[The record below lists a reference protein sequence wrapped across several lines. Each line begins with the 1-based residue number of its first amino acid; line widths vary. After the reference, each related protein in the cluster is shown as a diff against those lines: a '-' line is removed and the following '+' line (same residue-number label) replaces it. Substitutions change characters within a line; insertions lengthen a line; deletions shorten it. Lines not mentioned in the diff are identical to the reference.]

1 MTTDMVLGLLER
13 LEQLFEEL
21 PGVPVSF
28 SLEHQ
33 NTHWISALEVP
44 ENHIGRSNIFSR
56 IDLSEVFRVQVSSI
70 SQ

>member
-1 MTTDMVLGLLER
+1 MTSAMVLGLLER

-33 NTHWISALEVP
+33 NTHWISALEVQ
-44 ENHIGRSNIFSR
+44 HFH
-56 IDLSEVFRVQVSSI
+56 
-70 SQ
+70 

>member
-1 MTTDMVLGLLER
+1 MTSDMVLGLLER

-44 ENHIGRSNIFSR
+44 ENHMFIRRFNIF
-56 IDLSEVFRVQVSSI
+56 SEVFRVQVSSI
-70 SQ
+70 SL